1 VHLDGGGSTGV
12 TVENA
17 LVTTASVLSEAG
29 EPAERPIGDA
39 LVMASQDQR
48 PEAPRSPL
56 KWVKLSG

>member
-1 VHLDGGGSTGV
+1 VHLDGGGSTGL

-17 LVTTASVLSEAG
+17 LVTTASDRTEAG

-48 PEAPRSPL
+48 PEAPRSP
-56 KWVKLSG
+56 